1 MQRLFKRSTDEVVEG
16 SHQIVDFALDSD
28 PSDPPPSY
36 AVGCVEGAFGSTPS
50 HSRGQAKGSRV
61 LVLPGTMDHI
71 KGLGGRQQLYVQ
83 GFCV

>member
-1 MQRLFKRSTDEVVEG
+1 MQCLFKRSSDEVLEG
-16 SHQIVDFALDSD
+16 SPNGRFCLRFG
-28 PSDPPPSY
+28 PPP
-36 AVGCVEGAFGSTPS
+36 APLPVVWRGVLGPGSTPS

-71 KGLGGRQQLYVQ
+71 KGLGGRQQLNVQ